1 LSTLQ
6 FDEQATKQL
15 LALYVTPDVVAQRE
29 QFMRLLGLR
38 AGERVLDVGSGPG
51 FLSEAMA
58 QAVGDAGV
66 VCGIEISE
74 PLLTFSRARCA
85 HLPWIEYRRGD
96 AVQLPVTEGSFDIAV
111 STQVLE
117 YVADVDK
124 AIAEL
129 FRVVRR
135 GGRVAVMDTE
145 WDSVV
150 WHTSDLRRMQRVLT
164 AWEAHAPHARLPRLL
179 CGKLQ
184 RAGFRLDNVQ
194 VLPLLNST
202 YDPETYSARIVDMI
216 VAFVRPLG
224 DISSAEAKAWAQEL
238 RQLGVGGEYFF
249 SLNRYVFTATKP

>member
-1 LSTLQ
+1 MTTLQ

-38 AGERVLDVGSGPG
+38 PGERVLDVGSGPG
-51 FLSEAMA
+51 FLTEAMA
-58 QAVGDAGV
+58 QTVGAAGA

-74 PLLTFSRARCA
+74 PLLAFSRARCA
-85 HLPWIEYRRGD
+85 HLPWIEYRHGD
-96 AVQLPVTEGSFDIAV
+96 AAQLPIDDGCFDVAV

-135 GGRVAVMDTE
+135 GGRIAIMDTE
-145 WDSVV
+145 WDSAV
-150 WHTSDLRRMQRVLT
+150 WHTSDVSRMQRVLT

-179 CGKLQ
+179 RGKPQ
-184 RAGFRLDNVQ
+184 RAGFRPDDVQ
-194 VLPLLNST
+194 VLPLVNST
-202 YDPETYSARIVDMI
+202 YDPETYSGRIIEMI
-216 VAFVRPLG
+216 ADFVSTRGGVSPV
-224 DISSAEAKAWAQEL
+224 EAQAWAQEL
-238 RQLGVGGEYFF
+238 RRLGAEREYFF